1 MAYFNFSLPD
11 YVEWIS
17 PRPILLIIGEH
28 AHSRTFSEDAYAA
41 PEPKELY
48 IVPNANHVDLYDKTD
63 LICSTRWRSS
73 SPRTSPATRT
83 SPLRG
88 VTGRIARS
96 DMRATVM
103 HGAATSASRTSPRG
117 ASQPTPWRPR

>member
-11 YVEWIS
+11 HIEWIS

-28 AHSRTFSEDAYAA
+28 AHSR
-41 PEPKELY
+41 
-48 IVPNANHVDLYDKTD
+48 
-63 LICSTRWRSS
+63 
-73 SPRTSPATRT
+73 
-83 SPLRG
+83 

-103 HGAATSASRTSPRG
+103 RG
-117 ASQPTPWRPR
+117 ARDVRIENVPDGGAPA